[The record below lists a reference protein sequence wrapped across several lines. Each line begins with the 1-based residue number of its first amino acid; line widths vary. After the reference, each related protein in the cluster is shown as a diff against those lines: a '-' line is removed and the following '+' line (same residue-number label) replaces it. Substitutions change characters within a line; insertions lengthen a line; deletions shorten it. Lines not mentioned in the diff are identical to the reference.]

1 MGLASRGVDVS
12 KLALLAGAASL
23 ISCASGGNSAP
34 DAQDVVR
41 LPSVAGL
48 DLFVPIP
55 NDNPLTFPN
64 IALGERLF
72 FDPMLSRDGSV
83 SCSSCHSP
91 GHGFSDT
98 TAFSRGAAGRT
109 GRRNAPALVNRAYG
123 RVFFWDGRAAS
134 LEEQVLHPIR
144 DSLEMDFPL
153 AQLSRRLRA
162 DNFYRALFYEAFRRD
177 PDSNGVARALASY
190 VRTLRSGESPYDLAS
205 EGDST
210 AMSSEA
216 RRGLALFT
224 GKGRCTTCHIPPN
237 FTDELFHNTGVAARA
252 AIRAGAVTG
261 DAGRGAITGAAD
273 DTGAFKTP
281 TLRDVARTA
290 PYMHDGSFATLDEII
305 AFYSRGG
312 EPNPHLSADIRPLL
326 LTPGERSDLVQF
338 LGSLTGTHSRRARQK

>member
-1 MGLASRGVDVS
+1 MRTISCGGDFS
-12 KLALLAGAASL
+12 KLVLVTTSASL
-23 ISCASGGNSAP
+23 MSCASGGNPAP
-34 DAQDVVR
+34 EAQDFVR
-41 LPSVAGL
+41 LPSITGL

-55 NDNPLTFPN
+55 NDNPLTFPK
-64 IALGERLF
+64 IVLGEKLF
-72 FDPMLSRDGSV
+72 FDRMLSRNGSV

-98 TAFSRGAAGRT
+98 TAFSRGAAGRS

-177 PDSNGVARALASY
+177 PDSTGVARALSSY

-210 AMSSEA
+210 AMSPEA

-224 GKGRCTTCHIPPN
+224 GRGRCTTCHIPPN

-252 AIRAGAVTG
+252 AAHAGTATE
-261 DAGRGAITGAAD
+261 DAGRGAVTRAAD

-281 TLRDVARTA
+281 TLRDVASSA
-290 PYMHDGSFATLDEII
+290 PYMHDGSLATLEEVVV
-305 AFYSRGG
+305 FYSRGG

-326 LTPGERSDLVQF
+326 LTPGERSDLVLF
-338 LGSLTGTHSRRARQK
+338 LRSLTGTRSRRARQK